1 MEHTQIIDATSLAEQ
16 QLAQHA
22 TLSQELLEA
31 AQAIT
36 VTVDTIDQCE
46 LVKKDIQWHISLIE
60 TMRKRTKEPFL
71 EAWRTID
78 DIAKRISAPAEE
90 AKAIMNKKLLEYSQE
105 QERLR
110 REKEQKRQMLVQRI
124 GSMTAE
130 DFLQN
135 FGGDI
140 VIDDPII
147 AQAVTA
153 RRQKIKL
160 EEEKCKLEEELE
172 KQRQQNADNEEAIK
186 KAQKEKEAL
195 ERQQAIADAEAKQ
208 KLEKIEK
215 KDAKADAS
223 TLAKNIRTVTSF
235 VVTDASLVPRAY
247 LIPDEKA
254 IKSAIASGITD
265 IPGVTI
271 TTEQVVR

>member
-1 MEHTQIIDATSLAEQ
+1 
-16 QLAQHA
+16 
-22 TLSQELLEA
+22 
-31 AQAIT
+31 
-36 VTVDTIDQCE
+36 
-46 LVKKDIQWHISLIE
+46 
-60 TMRKRTKEPFL
+60 
-71 EAWRTID
+71 
-78 DIAKRISAPAEE
+78 
-90 AKAIMNKKLLEYSQE
+90 
-105 QERLR
+105 
-110 REKEQKRQMLVQRI
+110 MLVQRI